1 MPRKKVGYQAR
12 DHLVKEIGDG
22 KIAEAALEYI
32 VGGQGED
39 AMTTISSKNQITLPA
54 HLLREMGLG
63 AGDRL
68 AIAREGTRLVLRA
81 RPRDW
86 VAYHAGSL
94 AGHYGDSK
102 EEQDAYLQDLR
113 RDEARELAIER
124 AWSGTEPAPK
134 R

>member
-1 MPRKKVGYQAR
+1 MAKKIEG
-12 DHLVKEIGDG
+12 G
-22 KIAEAALEYI
+22 KVAEAALEYI
-32 VGGQGED
+32 VGGRDED

-68 AIAREGTRLVLRA
+68 AITREGTRLVLRA

-86 VAYHAGSL
+86 VSYHAGSL
-94 AGHYGDSK
+94 AGHYGGSR
-102 EEQDAYLQDLR
+102 EEQDAYV
-113 RDEARELAIER
+113 RELRQEAEPREEEIER
-124 AWSGTEPAPK
+124 AWSGTEPAPE